1 MYDLLKGMTI
11 VEGASFIAGPSCALH
26 LHQMGADVIR
36 FDALGGGPDFR
47 RWPLSPGGA
56 SLYWE
61 GLNKG
66 KRSIAIDLRRP
77 EGRELAVALITAP
90 GEGRGYFVTNYPAEG
105 FLAHHKLAERRP
117 DLITLRVM
125 GWPDGRNGVDYT
137 INAAVGTPL
146 MTGGADLAGDA
157 PANSTPVN
165 SAPVNSVL
173 PAWDLATG
181 AYGAFALLAADRRR
195 RDTGRGAEVRLALS
209 DVAAS
214 VMGHLGQVAE
224 ALTFGDRPKY
234 GNALF
239 GAFGRDFM
247 TVDGSRIMI
256 VAITERQWTGLV
268 GALGLGAD
276 VAALETELGVSFN
289 ADEGARFR
297 HRDRLFPLVER
308 AVSGLTLSDL
318 AGRLDKAGACWEPYR
333 SLAAALADDPR
344 LVKSNSL
351 FETVRHPSGLSYPTP
366 GAAAKLP
373 DEPRGHPAPAPRLGE
388 HTDEILAG
396 FLGLPGHEIARLHD
410 LGLVAG
416 PPNK

>member
-1 MYDLLKGMTI
+1 MYDLLKGLTI
-11 VEGASFIAGPSCALH
+11 IEGASFIAGPSCALH
-26 LHQMGADVIR
+26 LHQLGADVIR
-36 FDALGGGPDFR
+36 FDAIGGGPDFR
-47 RWPLSPGGA
+47 RWPLSPDGA

-137 INAAVGTPL
+137 VNAAVGIPL
-146 MTGGADLAGDA
+146 MTGDAGLANDA
-157 PANSTPVN
+157 PVN

-195 RDTGRGAEVRLALS
+195 RDTGRGAEVRIALS
-209 DVAAS
+209 DMAAS
-214 VMGHLGQVAE
+214 VMGHLGQIAE

-247 TVDGSRIMI
+247 TRDRTRIMI

-268 GALGLGAD
+268 GALGLDAA
-276 VAALETELGVSFN
+276 VAALEAEIGVSFKTS
-289 ADEGARFR
+289 EGARFH

-308 AVSGLTLSDL
+308 AVSALMLSEL
-318 AGRLDKAGACWEPYR
+318 AERLDKAGACWEPYR
-333 SLAAALADDPR
+333 SLAAALAEDPR
-344 LVKSNSL
+344 LIKGSGL

-373 DEPRGHPAPAPRLGE
+373 GEPRGHPAPAPRLGE
-388 HTDEILAG
+388 HTDDILSG
-396 FLGLPGHEIARLHD
+396 FLGLPDHEIARLHD
-410 LGLVAG
+410 QGLVAG
-416 PPNK
+416 PPKA

>member
-1 MYDLLKGMTI
+1 MYDLLKGLTI

-36 FDALGGGPDFR
+36 FDAIGGGPDFR
-47 RWPLSPGGA
+47 RWPLSPGGS

-125 GWPDGRNGVDYT
+125 GWPDGRSGVDYT

-146 MTGGADLAGDA
+146 MTGGADLAGD
-157 PANSTPVN
+157 
-165 SAPVNSVL
+165 APVNSVL

-195 RDTGRGAEVRLALS
+195 RDTGRGTEICLALS
-209 DVAAS
+209 DMAAS

-239 GAFGRDFM
+239 GAFGRDFV
-247 TVDGSRIMI
+247 TLDGARIMI
-256 VAITERQWTGLV
+256 VAITERQWAGLV
-268 GALGLGAD
+268 DALGLGAAI
-276 VAALETELGVSFN
+276 AALETELGVSFKT
-289 ADEGARFR
+289 DEGPRFR
-297 HRDRLFPLVER
+297 HRDRLFALVER
-308 AVSGLTLSDL
+308 AVAGLALGEL
-318 AGRLDKAGACWEPYR
+318 AQRLDRAGACWEPYR
-333 SLAAALADDPR
+333 SLAAALAGDPR
-344 LVKSNSL
+344 LVKGNDL
-351 FETVRHPSGLSYPTP
+351 FETVQHPSGLSYPTP

-373 DEPRGHPAPAPRLGE
+373 DEPRGHPAPAPKLGE

-396 FLGLPGHEIARLHD
+396 FLGLTGHDIARLHD
-410 LGLVAG
+410 QGLVAG
-416 PPNK
+416 PPNA

>member
-1 MYDLLKGMTI
+1 MYDLLKGLTI

-36 FDALGGGPDFR
+36 FDAIGGGPDFR

-90 GEGRGYFVTNYPAEG
+90 GEGRGYFVTNYPADG

-137 INAAVGTPL
+137 INAAVGIPL
-146 MTGGADLAGDA
+146 MTGGAGAGADAAGDA
-157 PANSTPVN
+157 PVN
-165 SAPVNSVL
+165 SVPVNSVL

-195 RDTGRGAEVRLALS
+195 RDTGRGAEIRLALS

-214 VMGHLGQVAE
+214 VMGHLGQIAE

-239 GAFGRDFM
+239 GAFGRDFV
-247 TVDGSRIMI
+247 TGDGARIMI
-256 VAITERQWTGLV
+256 VAITARQWTGLV
-268 GALGLGAD
+268 GALGLGAE
-276 VAALETELGVSFN
+276 VAVLEAELGVSFT
-289 ADEGARFR
+289 AEEGARFR

-308 AVSGLTLSDL
+308 AASGLGLTEL

-333 SLAAALADDPR
+333 SLAAALSEDPR
-344 LVKSNSL
+344 LVKGNGL
-351 FETVRHPSGLSYPTP
+351 FETVQHPSGLSYPTP
-366 GAAAKLP
+366 GAPATLP
-373 DEPRGHPAPAPRLGE
+373 DEPRGHPAPAPLLGE

-396 FLGLPGHEIARLHD
+396 FLGLPDHAIARLHD
-410 LGLVAG
+410 QGVVVG
-416 PPNK
+416 PPDK